1 MILRVL
7 VGAVVGAVIGY
18 VVGWVVEMFPN
29 FNSSLLGGLQAITGI
44 GGIKTSALLA
54 AIGFILGIL
63 GGVVHGLSSQRRHR
77 YRY

>member
-7 VGAVVGAVIGY
+7 VGAIVGAVIGY
-18 VVGWVVEMFPN
+18 VVGWFVELFPH
-29 FNSSLLGGLQAITGI
+29 FNSALLGGLQAITGI

-63 GGVVHGLSSQRRHR
+63 GGILHGLTFHRRHR
-77 YRY
+77 YRM

>member
-1 MILRVL
+1 MILRIL
-7 VGAVVGAVIGY
+7 VGAIFGAVVGYI
-18 VVGWVVEMFPN
+18 VGWIVEMFPN
-29 FNSSLLGGLQAITGI
+29 FNAALLGGLQAITGI

-63 GGVVHGLSSQRRHR
+63 GGLLHGVMLPRR

>member
-1 MILRVL
+1 MILRIL
-7 VGAVVGAVIGY
+7 VGAILGAVIGY

-29 FNSSLLGGLQAITGI
+29 FNSALLGGLQAITGI

-54 AIGFILGIL
+54 AIGFILGII
-63 GGVVHGLSSQRRHR
+63 GGLAHGLTSHRHR